1 MAHLFR
7 ASMRAITKKTQ
18 SDHIKILDCN
28 FKQCDSR
35 ATPSESKFQEKFT
48 APEEASMSSKER
60 RIAPRKACAIP
71 IHFRSFTSEYV
82 PAAVGVAA
90 SGGSSRQDRSV
101 KAQPTYQET
110 IVGETFNLSER
121 GIGFKSPL
129 NFSVGESVEMYFTL
143 PRELTGRKPEEVR
156 CNARVVHVDNKMD
169 AQGMKAVGAEVE
181 RFEPLN
187 VGRSWEN

>member
-1 MAHLFR
+1 
-7 ASMRAITKKTQ
+7 
-18 SDHIKILDCN
+18 
-28 FKQCDSR
+28 
-35 ATPSESKFQEKFT
+35 
-48 APEEASMSSKER
+48 MSSKER
-60 RIAPRKACAIP
+60 RLAPRKACAIP

-90 SGGSSRQDRSV
+90 AGGSARQNRSV

-110 IVGETFNLSER
+110 IVGETFNISER

-129 NFSVGESVEMYFTL
+129 RFSVGESLEVYFTL
-143 PRELTGRKPEEVR
+143 PQELTGRRPEQVR
-156 CNARVVHVDNKMD
+156 CNARVVHVDNKAD
-169 AQGMKAVGAEVE
+169 PQGMKTVGAAVE